1 MSYAQALRNFVTES
15 LQDVDAGTLIHLCD
29 TFHLDPTAFPTKQD
43 IQRSI
48 VDLVV
53 KDRETALG
61 LFVAWKQVL
70 TTGGGA
76 AESIV
81 LDNTAFANAFLP
93 IDAPSSPLQQQ
104 QAAIPMPPQTPKRL
118 FDFVLDRD
126 LAVLG
131 DELLRLESAYK
142 EAERG
147 LHQGGITYEK
157 IKRFLQS
164 LTKLRAKDD
173 QFRIL
178 LLEKNQNLRA
188 DNARLFKLEAH
199 TRNQLEFFVD
209 GCARL
214 RCKLDA
220 MVEDFSRVS
229 AADAAA
235 HDLVVQLYAGEC
247 AFSQALTSTL
257 HFKCQR
263 LTDTEAALALATAT
277 VEALEAKLEQQR
289 LTLDVMRA
297 KWTAAAKDALC
308 GRVQL
313 RRCRKRLREV
323 DGLAAEA
330 TFLRARA
337 MEMQHMACD
346 LLGMGH
352 VHTSAF
358 QDAKGAFVKSADRSS
373 IAWRVLRYLN
383 TVSSPTLSHPPPSSK
398 EVPSTTM
405 GYSPSSGDTANMPS
419 IKLPCQR
426 RRDVLFDLSVVVIL
440 GGGQQ
445 LSSVVH
451 RLCLQFGYSSL
462 DVDAWR
468 SDSSSTDDAPEVDT
482 KPVPVPHDRL
492 ARAIQAI
499 GSVLVYNWPGLAPG
513 DIHRLVQHGT
523 DVKMVV
529 DLGDNPPSTTSLSLA
544 HSCGVYCKLPTQPP
558 LHVDQ
563 MVQDT
568 ALVWRAYQD
577 RLYTHVGI
585 LWDGPTD
592 VLNERSAMMH
602 EEMSQRMAVE
612 WAKHVAVLADKKAAA
627 DAKAKAKLQ
636 PAKRPPSRSTTPSQK
651 TKPGTPA
658 KAATSAKGKTQAS
671 PTNAPSKG
679 SKTPVKKALATTPVK
694 KK

>member
-81 LDNTAFANAFLP
+81 LDKTAFANAFLP

-104 QAAIPMPPQTPKRL
+104 QAAIPTPPQTPKRL

-164 LTKLRAKDD
+164 LTK
-173 QFRIL
+173 
-178 LLEKNQNLRA
+178 
-188 DNARLFKLEAH
+188 
-199 TRNQLEFFVD
+199 
-209 GCARL
+209 
-214 RCKLDA
+214 
-220 MVEDFSRVS
+220 
-229 AADAAA
+229 
-235 HDLVVQLYAGEC
+235 
-247 AFSQALTSTL
+247 ALTSTL
-257 HFKCQR
+257 YFKCQR

-289 LTLDVMRA
+289 LTHDVMRA

-337 MEMQHMACD
+337 MEMQHMVHKYIVVGHRACD

-679 SKTPVKKALATTPVK
+679 SKTPVKKAPATTPVK

>member
-164 LTKLRAKDD
+164 LTK
-173 QFRIL
+173 
-178 LLEKNQNLRA
+178 
-188 DNARLFKLEAH
+188 
-199 TRNQLEFFVD
+199 
-209 GCARL
+209 
-214 RCKLDA
+214 
-220 MVEDFSRVS
+220 
-229 AADAAA
+229 
-235 HDLVVQLYAGEC
+235 
-247 AFSQALTSTL
+247 ALTSTL